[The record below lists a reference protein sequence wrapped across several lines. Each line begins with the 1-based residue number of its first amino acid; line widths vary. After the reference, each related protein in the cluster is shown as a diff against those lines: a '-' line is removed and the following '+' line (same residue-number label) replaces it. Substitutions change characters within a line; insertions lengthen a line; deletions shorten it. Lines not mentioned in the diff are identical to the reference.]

1 MNKVIIIGG
10 GAAGMTAAAAA
21 AENGC
26 RVILLEKNEKL
37 GKKIYITGKGR
48 CNFTNACDINTFLE
62 NIIANPKFM
71 YSSLRAFGPYE
82 MIDFL
87 EENGCP
93 TKVERGQRAFPL
105 SDHASDVTKAL
116 EKCMRENGVD
126 IELNTEVRKI
136 DALVDGSG
144 YAVTAVNVK
153 NGKRRVY
160 HADSLIIAT
169 GGLSYP
175 STGST
180 GDGYRFAESL
190 GLTVKPLAPAL
201 VPVTVEEAD
210 AARLSGVSLKNVTIT
225 ALDIETG
232 KQVYE
237 SDTGE
242 MLFTHF
248 GLSGPLIL
256 SFSAKLSHELEEGK
270 KYRLNID
277 LKPGLTREKLD
288 ERILRDFDE
297 AKNTDVQN
305 AISKLIISSLRLP
318 VLKQAGID
326 PHKKVRDIKKTER
339 KALLDSIKGLSFT
352 VNGTR
357 GYNEAVVT
365 SGGVSIKEIDP
376 KTMEVKG
383 YPGLYFAGEVVDVH
397 GYTGGFNIGA
407 AAAMG
412 HAAGTAC
419 ARR

>member
-1 MNKVIIIGG
+1 MIIGG

-71 YSSLRAFGPYE
+71 YSSLRAFGPNE

-126 IELNTEVRKI
+126 IELNTEVRKV
-136 DALVDGSG
+136 DALEDGSG
-144 YAVTAVNVK
+144 YAVTVVNVK
-153 NGKRRVY
+153 NGKRKVY

-180 GDGYRFAESL
+180 GDGYRFAESF

-270 KYRLNID
+270 KYRLSID

-297 AKNTDVQN
+297 AKNTDIQN

-326 PHKKVRDIKKTER
+326 PHKKVRDIKRAER
-339 KALLDSIKGLSFT
+339 EALSDSIKGLSFT

-383 YPGLYFAGEVVDVH
+383 HPGLYFAGEVVDVH
-397 GYTGGFNIGA
+397 GYTGGFNIGV

-412 HAAGTAC
+412 HAAGMAC
-419 ARR
+419 AHR

>member
-1 MNKVIIIGG
+1 
-10 GAAGMTAAAAA
+10 
-21 AENGC
+21 
-26 RVILLEKNEKL
+26 
-37 GKKIYITGKGR
+37 
-48 CNFTNACDINTFLE
+48 
-62 NIIANPKFM
+62 
-71 YSSLRAFGPYE
+71 
-82 MIDFL
+82 
-87 EENGCP
+87 
-93 TKVERGQRAFPL
+93 
-105 SDHASDVTKAL
+105 
-116 EKCMRENGVD
+116 MRENGVD
-126 IELNTEVRKI
+126 IELNTEVREI
-136 DALVDGSG
+136 GAMEDGGG

-180 GDGYRFAESL
+180 GDGYRFAESF
-190 GLTVKPLAPAL
+190 GLTVRPLAPAL

-210 AARLSGVSLKNVTIT
+210 TALLSGVSLKNVTIT

-270 KYRLNID
+270 KYRLSID

-288 ERILRDFDE
+288 ERILRDFDG
-297 AKNTDVQN
+297 AKNTDIQN

-318 VLKQAGID
+318 VLKQAEID
-326 PHKKVRDIKKTER
+326 PHKKVRDIKRAER
-339 KALLDSIKGLSFT
+339 EALSDSIKGLLFT

-383 YPGLYFAGEVVDVH
+383 HPGLYFAGEVVDVH
-397 GYTGGFNIGA
+397 GYTGGFNIGV

>member
-1 MNKVIIIGG
+1 MIIGG

-87 EENGCP
+87 EENGCT

-180 GDGYRFAESL
+180 GDGYRFAESF

-270 KYRLNID
+270 KYRLSID

-297 AKNTDVQN
+297 AKNTDIQN

-326 PHKKVRDIKKTER
+326 PHKKVRDIKRAER
-339 KALLDSIKGLSFT
+339 EALSDSIKGLSFT

-383 YPGLYFAGEVVDVH
+383 HPGLYFAGEVVDVH
-397 GYTGGFNIGA
+397 GYTGGFNIGV

>member
-1 MNKVIIIGG
+1 MIIGG

-48 CNFTNACDINTFLE
+48 CNFTNACDLNTFLE

-93 TKVERGQRAFPL
+93 TKIERGQRAFPL

-126 IELNTEVRKI
+126 IELNTEVREI
-136 DALVDGSG
+136 GAMEDGGG

-180 GDGYRFAESL
+180 GDGYRFAESF
-190 GLTVKPLAPAL
+190 GLTVRPLAPAL

-210 AARLSGVSLKNVTIT
+210 TALLSGVSLKNVTIT

-270 KYRLNID
+270 KYRLSID

-288 ERILRDFDE
+288 ERILRDFDGE
-297 AKNTDVQN
+297 KNTDIQN

-326 PHKKVRDIKKTER
+326 PHKKVRDIKRAER
-339 KALLDSIKGLSFT
+339 EALSDSIKGLSFT
-352 VNGTR
+352 INGTR

-383 YPGLYFAGEVVDVH
+383 HPGLYFAGEVVDVH
-397 GYTGGFNIGA
+397 GYTGGFNIGV

>member
-1 MNKVIIIGG
+1 MIIGG

-87 EENGCP
+87 EKNGCP

-105 SDHASDVTKAL
+105 SDHASDVTKAM

-136 DALVDGSG
+136 DALEDGSG

-153 NGKRRVY
+153 NSKRRVY

-180 GDGYRFAESL
+180 GDGYRFAESF
-190 GLTVKPLAPAL
+190 GLTVRPLAPAL

-297 AKNTDVQN
+297 AKNTDIQN

-326 PHKKVRDIKKTER
+326 PHKKVRDIKRAER
-339 KALLDSIKGLSFT
+339 EALSDSIKGLSFT

-383 YPGLYFAGEVVDVH
+383 HPGLYFAGEVVDVH
-397 GYTGGFNIGA
+397 GYTGGFNIGV

>member
-1 MNKVIIIGG
+1 MIIGG

-48 CNFTNACDINTFLE
+48 CNFTNACDTNTFLE

-71 YSSLRAFGPYE
+71 YSSLRAFGPNE

-136 DALVDGSG
+136 DALEDGSG

-153 NGKRRVY
+153 NGKRKVY

-180 GDGYRFAESL
+180 GDGYRFAESF

-270 KYRLNID
+270 KYRLSID

-297 AKNTDVQN
+297 AKNTDIQN

-326 PHKKVRDIKKTER
+326 PHKKVRDIKRAER
-339 KALLDSIKGLSFT
+339 EALSDSIKGLSFT

-383 YPGLYFAGEVVDVH
+383 HPGLYFAGEVVDVH
-397 GYTGGFNIGA
+397 GYTGGFNIGV

>member
-1 MNKVIIIGG
+1 MIIGG

-48 CNFTNACDINTFLE
+48 CNFTNACDTNTFLE

-71 YSSLRAFGPYE
+71 YSSLRAFGPNE

-126 IELNTEVRKI
+126 IELNTEVRKV
-136 DALVDGSG
+136 DALEDGSG
-144 YAVTAVNVK
+144 YAVTVVNVK
-153 NGKRRVY
+153 NGKRKVY

-180 GDGYRFAESL
+180 GDGYRFAESF
-190 GLTVKPLAPAL
+190 GLTVRPLAPAL

-232 KQVYE
+232 KQVYD

-270 KYRLNID
+270 KYRLSID

-288 ERILRDFDE
+288 ERILRDFDR
-297 AKNTDVQN
+297 AKNTDIQN

-326 PHKKVRDIKKTER
+326 PHKKVRDIKRAER
-339 KALLDSIKGLSFT
+339 EALSDSIKGLSFT

-383 YPGLYFAGEVVDVH
+383 HPGLYFAGEVVDVH
-397 GYTGGFNIGA
+397 GYTGGFNIGV

-412 HAAGTAC
+412 HAAGMAC
-419 ARR
+419 AHR

>member
-1 MNKVIIIGG
+1 MIIGG

-48 CNFTNACDINTFLE
+48 CNFTNACDPNTFLE

-71 YSSLRAFGPYE
+71 YSSLRAFGPNE

-126 IELNTEVRKI
+126 IELNTEVRKV
-136 DALVDGSG
+136 DALEDGSG

-160 HADSLIIAT
+160 HVDSLIIAT

-180 GDGYRFAESL
+180 GDGYRFAESF
-190 GLTVKPLAPAL
+190 GLTVRPLAPAL

-225 ALDIETG
+225 AAQIVG
-232 KQVYE
+232 
-237 SDTGE
+237 
-242 MLFTHF
+242 
-248 GLSGPLIL
+248 
-256 SFSAKLSHELEEGK
+256 
-270 KYRLNID
+270 YR
-277 LKPGLTREKLD
+277 
-288 ERILRDFDE
+288 
-297 AKNTDVQN
+297 
-305 AISKLIISSLRLP
+305 
-318 VLKQAGID
+318 
-326 PHKKVRDIKKTER
+326 
-339 KALLDSIKGLSFT
+339 
-352 VNGTR
+352 
-357 GYNEAVVT
+357 AV
-365 SGGVSIKEIDP
+365 
-376 KTMEVKG
+376 
-383 YPGLYFAGEVVDVH
+383 
-397 GYTGGFNIGA
+397 
-407 AAAMG
+407 
-412 HAAGTAC
+412 
-419 ARR
+419 

>member
-1 MNKVIIIGG
+1 MIIGG

-93 TKVERGQRAFPL
+93 TKIERGQRAFPL

-126 IELNTEVRKI
+126 IELNTEVREI
-136 DALVDGSG
+136 GAMEDGGG

-180 GDGYRFAESL
+180 GDGYRFAESF
-190 GLTVKPLAPAL
+190 GLTVRPLAPAL

-210 AARLSGVSLKNVTIT
+210 TALLSGVSLKNVTIT

-270 KYRLNID
+270 KYRLSID

-288 ERILRDFDE
+288 ERILRDFDG
-297 AKNTDVQN
+297 AKNTDIQN

-326 PHKKVRDIKKTER
+326 PHKKVRDIKRAER
-339 KALLDSIKGLSFT
+339 EALSDSIKGLSFT

-383 YPGLYFAGEVVDVH
+383 HPGLYFAGEVVDVH
-397 GYTGGFNIGA
+397 GYTGGFNIGV

>member
-48 CNFTNACDINTFLE
+48 CNFTNACDLNTFLE

-82 MIDFL
+82 MIAFL

-93 TKVERGQRAFPL
+93 AKVERGQRAFPL

-126 IELNTEVRKI
+126 IELSTKVEEI
-136 DALVDGSG
+136 SALEEGGG
-144 YAVTAVNVK
+144 YSVTAVNVN
-153 NGKRRVY
+153 NGKRKVY
-160 HADSLIIAT
+160 HADRLIIAT

-190 GLTVKPLAPAL
+190 GLTVTPLAPAL

-225 ALDIETG
+225 ALNIETG

-288 ERILRDFDE
+288 ERILKDFDE
-297 AKNTDVQN
+297 AKNADIQN

-326 PHKKVRDIKKTER
+326 PHKKVRDIKRAER
-339 KALLDSIKGLSFT
+339 EALLDSIKGLSFT

-397 GYTGGFNIGA
+397 GYTGGFNIGV